1 MSRKIRNNKVWYN
14 PNTGERGISKNM
26 EKPEHC
32 FWAIERWEY
41 ILDSRGEFIG
51 YINYNKF
58 IPVGE

>member
-26 EKPEHC
+26 EKPIYC
-32 FWAIERWEY
+32 YWAIENWEY
-41 ILDSRGEFIG
+41 IIDSRGEFIG
-51 YINYNKF
+51 YMYHNKF

>member
-1 MSRKIRNNKVWYN
+1 MSRKIRNNKVWYR
-14 PNTGERGISKNM
+14 PDTGERGISENM
-26 EKPEHC
+26 EKPKDG

-51 YINYNKF
+51 YMANNRF